1 MGRGKHQM
9 CGLILS
15 FPLENFFGNTN
26 GSKYRKGLFSLPLSS
41 MYVFGGFSGVI
52 LNDVLVY
59 KPASCEAFLE
69 VDLCQSAGPGVRCV
83 WIKERCVPWDSS
95 HANDSVP
102 ASFCPARTSKNLSF

>member
-1 MGRGKHQM
+1 M
-9 CGLILS
+9 CGLIFL
-15 FPLENFFGNTN
+15 FPLENCFGNTN
-26 GSKYRKGLFSLPLSS
+26 GLNYKKGLFSLPLSS

-52 LNDVLVY
+52 LNDVLAY

-83 WIKERCVPWDSS
+83 WIEERCVPWDSS

-102 ASFCPARTSKNLSF
+102 ASFCPARTSKNLLF